1 MKMIRK
7 RIFTLFLT
15 LTLLLALCAPAAA
28 VPNNRL
34 DTAMKKCVAYL
45 TAVIQSPQVGSVGG
59 EWAVIG
65 LARSCGEVPPAYGDG
80 YYAAVAA
87 LAAQRNGVLHARK
100 YTEYSRVVLALTAL
114 GADPTDVAGYDL
126 LSPLGDFD
134 QTVWQGIN
142 GPVWALIALDAGDYE
157 MPLNP
162 NAATQATRQMYVD
175 EILSRQLGDGGWSLS
190 GGTASDPDITGMAL
204 QALSKYQGQPAV
216 KRAIENALNW
226 LSEQQ
231 NETGGFGEG
240 GSASAE
246 SAAQVLVALC
256 ELGINW
262 NDRRFVKNGR
272 TLVDALLEYQREDG
286 SFAHVLGGASD
297 QMATEQ
303 GFYALVAAWRIQT
316 GKSSLYRMSDVRQ
329 RSAAGRMPDF
339 RLLATKTGVK
349 VGIYAFCFSNGLKGD
364 RR

>member
-7 RIFTLFLT
+7 RSFTLFLT

-28 VPNNRL
+28 APDNRL
-34 DTAMKKCVAYL
+34 DTAMETCAAYL
-45 TAVIQSPQVGSVGG
+45 AAAVQSPQVGSVGG

-65 LARSCGEVPPAYGDG
+65 LARSCKEMPPAYGDG
-80 YYAAVAA
+80 YCAAVEA
-87 LAAQRNGVLHARK
+87 LAAQRNGVLHERK

-134 QTVWQGIN
+134 KTLWQGIN
-142 GPVWALIALDAGDYE
+142 GPVWALIALDAGEYE
-157 MPLNP
+157 MPASP

-175 EILSRQLGDGGWSLS
+175 EILSRQLDDGGWSLS
-190 GGTASDPDITGMAL
+190 GGAASDPDVTAMAL

-216 KRAIENALNW
+216 KRATENALNW
-226 LSEQQ
+226 LSKQQ
-231 NETGGFGEG
+231 NETGGFGAG
-240 GSASAE
+240 GDSSAE
-246 SAAQVLVALC
+246 SAAQALVALC
-256 ELGINW
+256 ELGIGW

-272 TLVDALLEYQREDG
+272 TLLDALLEFQKEDG

-297 QMATEQ
+297 PMATEQ
-303 GFYALVAAWRIQT
+303 GFYALVAAWRMQT
-316 GKSSLYRMSDVRQ
+316 GKNSLYRMSDVPQ
-329 RSAAGRMPDF
+329 RPAAGRQPDF
-339 RLLATKTGVK
+339 RLLAAKTGVK
-349 VGIYAFCFSNGLKGD
+349 VGMYAFCFSNGLKGD